1 MALGS
6 ILITIL
12 GLSLLIFVH
21 EAGHFLAARLAGV
34 RVEVFSI
41 GFGNRLCGFVW
52 RGTDFRLSAVPFGGY
67 VMVAG
72 QDPGDH
78 RYPPEQSL
86 HGKGPGQ
93 RALFWCGGVMMNLL
107 LALIVFPLVFHAGV
121 PFTAPV
127 VGAVQFGGA
136 AWEAGIEAGER
147 VRRVG
152 EHEVLSFENLQ
163 MRVALGG
170 ARPTT
175 LLLVGHDGA
184 ERTVEVTPHWNRER
198 GLFDLGIDPPARDEP
213 PFLRLDGS
221 GPAAAAGLQDGDLL
235 LAVDGLSTVGPTL
248 REAMQRLDEAKTRD
262 VLLRVR
268 SGDAELEVRVRAELQ
283 AEPSAPLLGLYP
295 LPRRVVGLRTGDAAV
310 AALGLRRGDVLLAID
325 GRAFTGGDLAA
336 ALAEGDPSP
345 TVECTVARDGG
356 TTILRAAIPDRAAF
370 ASAVALGD
378 DGSLLLLPQAD
389 GAAAA
394 AGLRAGDRLLRVDGE
409 PVRDFKVLRKL
420 VQRAG
425 DQPLRLTLAR
435 ARGAAA
441 SIDPERHDLV
451 LDDTVELDITP
462 RRAPVHSLGFTPLG
476 RELNEVVRGDSVL
489 DSIRLG
495 VACSFDMVKQ
505 IYLTLKRLV
514 TGEVGTNNLG
524 GIIRMGTVSYQAAQR
539 GQAWFWYLLAMLS
552 VNLAIVNL
560 LPIPVLD
567 GGHLLFVAIE
577 KVKGSPVSSRIH
589 GYSQIVGL
597 VFVLML
603 VLFVTYNDILWLL

>member
-1 MALGS
+1 
-6 ILITIL
+6 
-12 GLSLLIFVH
+12 
-21 EAGHFLAARLAGV
+21 
-34 RVEVFSI
+34 
-41 GFGNRLCGFVW
+41 
-52 RGTDFRLSAVPFGGY
+52 
-67 VMVAG
+67 
-72 QDPGDH
+72 
-78 RYPPEQSL
+78 
-86 HGKGPGQ
+86 
-93 RALFWCGGVMMNLL
+93 
-107 LALIVFPLVFHAGV
+107 
-121 PFTAPV
+121 
-127 VGAVQFGGA
+127 
-136 AWEAGIEAGER
+136 
-147 VRRVG
+147 
-152 EHEVLSFENLQ
+152 
-163 MRVALGG
+163 
-170 ARPTT
+170 
-175 LLLVGHDGA
+175 
-184 ERTVEVTPHWNRER
+184 
-198 GLFDLGIDPPARDEP
+198 
-213 PFLRLDGS
+213 
-221 GPAAAAGLQDGDLL
+221 
-235 LAVDGLSTVGPTL
+235 
-248 REAMQRLDEAKTRD
+248 
-262 VLLRVR
+262 
-268 SGDAELEVRVRAELQ
+268 
-283 AEPSAPLLGLYP
+283 
-295 LPRRVVGLRTGDAAV
+295 
-310 AALGLRRGDVLLAID
+310 
-325 GRAFTGGDLAA
+325 
-336 ALAEGDPSP
+336 
-345 TVECTVARDGG
+345 
-356 TTILRAAIPDRAAF
+356 
-370 ASAVALGD
+370 
-378 DGSLLLLPQAD
+378 AD

-394 AGLRAGDRLLRVDGE
+394 AGLHAGDRLLRVDGE

-441 SIDPERHDLV
+441 NIDPERHDLV